1 MDMIRPSTQIQNERE
16 NSIVFDSVRLAN
28 ELSLQPPV
36 GSGRPSTQARSR
48 KDLGETI
55 VSYNQQG

>member
-48 KDLGETI
+48 KDLGET
-55 VSYNQQG
+55 NF